1 MLRSVRAN
9 IHSVILAGWLL
20 CGPTFAQD
28 DPMQQAITA
37 YEAGEFVKAGQFWE
51 PLANQ
56 GDAQAQYSMAVL
68 YHKGQGRPADFGKAL
83 DWYRKAAE
91 QDHVNSLFNLGVAY
105 WEGRGVARNLQDAVQ
120 WWRRAAEREYGAAQH
135 NLATAYYLGQGTE
148 KNVEEA
154 IKWFRKASDNGYTRA
169 DKALNVIENKYPQL
183 FAKATSPIGAD
194 VTEQAVSAASAPED
208 AAATAAMPAT
218 VMSADTAAA
227 SEEPLSSQQTAR
239 AAPVPETTMPAETEP
254 RTMETEAPM
263 SGQNVARIG
272 AQGAKVYPFYRES
285 LPTLGELAPGS
296 AIRVLLRHQD
306 WLYVQVPGG
315 FEMWVYGRY
324 VTGESGSGI
333 VNNPN
338 VRARPLP
345 STASDSYPLGTF
357 NNGESVEVVAVQGDW
372 KRVRGPQRLGAWVKA
387 RDVELGPVTQ
397 AQDATSAAEPDMG
410 AESAAATPATTAEM
424 EAAAVMRVAQGGAKI
439 YPFHRETLAEI
450 GELLPNTTVRLVL
463 REGDWVYVQVPGGL
477 EVWVYG
483 RYVDGDSGQG
493 TVNAADVRARPV
505 PSTARNS
512 YPLGTFNKGESV
524 EVLEVQGKWKKVR
537 APERLGAWVKAADV
551 VAGDNRES

>member
-1 MLRSVRAN
+1 
-9 IHSVILAGWLL
+9 
-20 CGPTFAQD
+20 
-28 DPMQQAITA
+28 MQQAITA
-37 YEAGEFVKAGQFWE
+37 YEAGDFVKAGQLWE

-56 GDAQAQYSMAVL
+56 GDAQAQYSIAVL

-91 QDHVNSLFNLGVAY
+91 QNHVNSLFNLGVAY
-105 WEGRGVARNLQDAVQ
+105 WEGRGVTRNVQDAVQ
-120 WWRRAAEREYGAAQH
+120 WWRRAAELEYGAAQH
-135 NLATAYYLGQGTE
+135 NLATAYYLGQGAE

-154 IKWFRKASDNGYTRA
+154 IEWFRKASDNGYTRA

-183 FAKATSPIGAD
+183 FAKAASATGFDAS
-194 VTEQAVSAASAPED
+194 EQAVSAASAPE
-208 AAATAAMPAT
+208 AFATTASLPAT
-218 VMSADTAAA
+218 VMPAETAGA
-227 SEEPLSSQQTAR
+227 SVEPLAPEQTAR
-239 AAPVPETTMPAETEP
+239 AAPAPEAATTTETEI
-254 RTMETEAPM
+254 RTMETAARMTGE
-263 SGQNVARIG
+263 NVVRIG
-272 AQGAKVYPFYRES
+272 EQGANVYPFYRDS
-285 LPTLGELAPGS
+285 LPVLGELAPDS
-296 AIRVLLRHQD
+296 PVSVLLRHQD
-306 WLYVQVPGG
+306 WLYVQVPDG

-324 VTGESGSGI
+324 VTGESGPGT
-333 VNNPN
+333 VNNSN

-357 NNGESVEVVAVQGDW
+357 NEGELVEVLAVQGDW
-372 KRVRGPQRLGAWVKA
+372 KRVRGPRRLGAWVKA
-387 RDVELGPVTQ
+387 RDVELGSDIQVQ
-397 AQDATSAAEPDMG
+397 GATPAAEPDMG
-410 AESAAATPATTAEM
+410 AESAAATTAAAAKM
-424 EAAAVMRVAQGGAKI
+424 EAATLMRVAQGGAKI
-439 YPFHRETLAEI
+439 YPFHRETLPEI

-463 REGDWVYVQVPGGL
+463 RQADWVYVQVPGGL

-537 APERLGAWVKAADV
+537 APERLGAWVKEADV

>member
-9 IHSVILAGWLL
+9 IHSVILAGSIL
-20 CGPTFAQD
+20 CGPAFAQD
-28 DPMQQAITA
+28 DPMQQAISA
-37 YEAGEFVKAGQFWE
+37 YETGDFVKAGQFWE

-91 QDHVNSLFNLGVAY
+91 QNHVNSLFNLGVAY
-105 WEGRGVARNLQDAVQ
+105 WEGRGVARDLQDAVQ
-120 WWRRAAEREYGAAQH
+120 WWRRAADLEYGAAQH

-154 IKWFRKASDNGYTRA
+154 IKWFRSASANGYTRA
-169 DKALNVIENKYPQL
+169 DKALNVIENKYPEL
-183 FAKATSPIGAD
+183 FAKIASPMGSGAP
-194 VTEQAVSAASAPED
+194 EQAVSTASAPEQAS
-208 AAATAAMPAT
+208 AAADAMPADA
-218 VMSADTAAA
+218 VDASAPRSPT
-227 SEEPLSSQQTAR
+227 EQTAR
-239 AAPVPETTMPAETEP
+239 AAPVPETTTPVETET
-254 RTMETEAPM
+254 RTMETVAPM
-263 SGQNVARIG
+263 QAQKVARIG
-272 AQGAKVYPFYRES
+272 DQGAKVYPFHRQS
-285 LPTLGELAPGS
+285 LPTLDELAPGS
-296 AIRVLLRHQD
+296 SVRVLLQHQD
-306 WLYVQVPGG
+306 WLYVQVPDG

-324 VTGESGSGI
+324 VTGESGLGT
-333 VNNPN
+333 VNNAN

-357 NNGESVEVVAVQGDW
+357 NKDEPVEVLAVQGDW

-387 RDVELGPVTQ
+387 RDVEQEAVAQQ
-397 AQDATSAAEPDMG
+397 AQDVTPAAGPDKEEAEAPAATSAMAAKMD
-410 AESAAATPATTAEM
+410 SAKE
-424 EAAAVMRVAQGGAKI
+424 MRVAQGGAKV
-439 YPFHRETLAEI
+439 YPFHRETLPEI

-463 REGDWVYVQVPGGL
+463 RQGDWAYVQVPGGL

-512 YPLGTFNKGESV
+512 YPLGTFNKGEAV

>member
-1 MLRSVRAN
+1 
-9 IHSVILAGWLL
+9 VILAAWLL
-20 CGPTFAQD
+20 CGSAFAQD
-28 DPMQQAITA
+28 DPMQRAITA
-37 YEAGEFVKAGQFWE
+37 YEAGDFLTAGQLWE
-51 PLANQ
+51 PLANE
-56 GDAQAQYSMAVL
+56 GNAQAQYSMAVL

-105 WEGRGVARNLQDAVQ
+105 WEGRGVARNLEDAVQ
-120 WWRRAAEREYGAAQH
+120 WWRRAAELEYGAAQH
-135 NLATAYYLGQGTE
+135 NLATAYYLGQGAE
-148 KNVEEA
+148 QNVEEA
-154 IKWFRKASDNGYTRA
+154 IKWFRKASDNGYARA
-169 DKALNVIENKYPQL
+169 DKALNVIENKYPRL
-183 FAKATSPIGAD
+183 FAKAASPSGAD
-194 VTEQAVSAASAPED
+194 APEQAVSAASAPEA
-208 AAATAAMPAT
+208 AAATASMPGT
-218 VMSADTAAA
+218 DMPADTAGA
-227 SEEPLSSQQTAR
+227 SEERLSVEQTAR
-239 AAPVPETTMPAETEP
+239 AAPVPETSTAVESATH
-254 RTMETEAPM
+254 TTDTAAPM
-263 SGQNVARIG
+263 SGQNIVRIG
-272 AQGAKVYPFYRES
+272 QQGAKVYPFYRDS
-285 LPTLGELAPGS
+285 LPPLDELAPGS
-296 AIRVLLRHQD
+296 PIRVLDRQQD

-324 VTGESGSGI
+324 VTGESGLGT

-357 NNGESVEVVAVQGDW
+357 NKGESVEVLVVQGKW
-372 KRVRGPQRLGAWVKA
+372 KRVRGPERLGGWIKA
-387 RDVELGPVTQ
+387 RDLEPGPVTQ
-397 AQDATSAAEPDMG
+397 AQGAAPANAPVMGAASAATSAAT
-410 AESAAATPATTAEM
+410 AAGM
-424 EAAAVMRVAQGGAKI
+424 EAATVMRVAQGGAKI
-439 YPFHRETLAEI
+439 YPFHRETLPEI

-463 REGDWVYVQVPGGL
+463 RQGDWVYVQVPGGL

>member
-1 MLRSVRAN
+1 MRRSVRAN
-9 IHSVILAGWLL
+9 IYIILAGWLL
-20 CGPTFAQD
+20 CGPSFAQD
-28 DPMQQAITA
+28 DSMQQAITA
-37 YEAGEFVKAGQFWE
+37 YEAGDFVKAGELWE
-51 PLANQ
+51 PLAKQ

-91 QDHVNSLFNLGVAY
+91 QNHVNSLFNLGVAY
-105 WEGRGVARNLQDAVQ
+105 WEGRGVARDLQDAVQ
-120 WWRRAAEREYGAAQH
+120 WWRRAAELEYGAAQH

-183 FAKATSPIGAD
+183 FAKATSATGSDAR
-194 VTEQAVSAASAPED
+194 EEAVSAASAPEES
-208 AAATAAMPAT
+208 AATASIPAT
-218 VMSADTAAA
+218 VMSADTASA
-227 SEEPLSSQQTAR
+227 SAEPLSPQQTVR
-239 AAPVPETTMPAETEP
+239 AAPVPETTTPAETEP
-254 RTMETEAPM
+254 RTMETAAPM

-272 AQGAKVYPFYRES
+272 EQGAKVYPFYRET

-296 AIRVLLRHQD
+296 PIRVVLRHQD

-324 VTGESGSGI
+324 VTGESGPGT
-333 VNNPN
+333 VNNPD
-338 VRARPLP
+338 VRARPRP

-357 NNGESVEVVAVQGDW
+357 NQGESVEVVAVQGDW

-387 RDVELGPVTQ
+387 RDVESGPVTQ
-397 AQDATSAAEPDMG
+397 AQDATPAAGPDMG
-410 AESAAATPATTAEM
+410 AEPAAVTTATAAESEAAT
-424 EAAAVMRVAQGGAKI
+424 VMRVAQGGAKI
-439 YPFHRETLAEI
+439 YPFHRETLPEF
-450 GELLPNTTVRLVL
+450 GELLPNTTVRLLL
-463 REGDWVYVQVPGGL
+463 REGDWAYVQVPGGL

-524 EVLEVQGKWKKVR
+524 EVLEVQGQWKKVR
-537 APERLGAWVKAADV
+537 APERLGAWVKAVDV